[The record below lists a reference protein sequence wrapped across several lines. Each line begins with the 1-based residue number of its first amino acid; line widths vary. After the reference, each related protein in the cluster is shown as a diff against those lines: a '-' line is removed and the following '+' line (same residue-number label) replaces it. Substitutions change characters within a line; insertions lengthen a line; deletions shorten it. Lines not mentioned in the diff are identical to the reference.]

1 MKKGSVVFIPGN
13 AVHSVRCTG
22 EEELVWL
29 YVFAAGGFGEVVYIF
44 EGEEE
49 EEARFAGGQGEA
61 EKV

>member
-49 EEARFAGGQGEA
+49 EGKKGKGGGTRA
-61 EKV
+61 KL